1 MAKSANSTLLQGT
14 LDLLILHTLS
24 RGRLHGCDIAQTI
37 HLLSDEVLKVEEGSL
52 YPALYR
58 LELDGAISAAWGF
71 SDNNRKAKYY
81 EITKRGRMKNTEQQ
95 ETWDRLPTAVDR
107 VLARQPQ

>member
-1 MAKSANSTLLQGT
+1 MAKSPNSTLLQGT
-14 LDLLILHTLS
+14 LDLLILLTIC
-24 RGRLHGCDIAQTI
+24 RGPLHGYGIAQTI

-71 SDNNRKAKYY
+71 SENNRKAKYY
-81 EITKRGRMKNTEQQ
+81 EITKRGRKRISEHL
-95 ETWDRLPTAVDR
+95 ETWDRLSTAVDR
-107 VLARQPQ
+107 VLARQPR